1 MAQRDVEPIGAR
13 VRYWRQRRMLS
24 RPQLASL
31 VDRSVS
37 WLEKVEAG
45 ERPLHNLDV
54 IERLATALSVET
66 ALLVDGG
73 ATRAAQVRV
82 DAAEVTGIRDALAWY
97 PVTDPDHGRSLDEV
111 VPVLD
116 RLGAA
121 WLESEFV
128 TVGRYLPGLL
138 VAVQQL
144 PTDGTDSVAVAR
156 VQVKAYRLAC
166 SMLLKYRHHE
176 LAWLA
181 ADRAMAVG
189 DRSGD
194 DIALARA
201 TRSVARALSHNGQSP
216 RSIRTAVAMADRLAP
231 LTSVEEEALPL
242 RGMLL
247 LAAQIT
253 AANLGDADT
262 ARELHLAAAALARGV
277 NETRRHETQFGPTN
291 VAFHRVAALVR
302 LREPA
307 DALAVGR
314 TVSPHAIATM
324 PIERRATYFLDLAEA
339 LLAIGRPSAALGRLL
354 DADASAP
361 QEVRGRP
368 VSADL
373 VRRLLSTRECG
384 RDERLRSLADE
395 AGIAA

>member
-1 MAQRDVEPIGAR
+1 MEPIGAR

-31 VDRSVS
+31 TDRSVS

-54 IERLATALSVET
+54 IERLATALSIEPR
-66 ALLVDGG
+66 LLIDGG
-73 ATRAAQVRV
+73 ASRSAELRV
-82 DAAEVTGIRDALAWY
+82 DVAEIAGVHDALAWY
-97 PVTDPDHGRSLDEV
+97 SVTEPDRHRSLDEV
-111 VPVLD
+111 TPLLN

-144 PTDGTDSVAVAR
+144 PTDGPDSVAVAR
-156 VQVKAYRLAC
+156 AQVRAYRLAC
-166 SMLLKYRHHE
+166 SMLLKYRRNE

-189 DRSGD
+189 ERSD
-194 DIALARA
+194 DDVALARA
-201 TRSVARALSHNGQSP
+201 TRSVARALSHCGQSR
-216 RSIRTAVAMADRLAP
+216 RSIATAVAMADRLAP
-231 LTSVEEEALPL
+231 LTSVEDEALPL
-242 RGMLL
+242 RGMLM

-262 ARELHLAAAALARGV
+262 ARELHVAAASLARGV
-277 NETRRHETQFGPTN
+277 SENERHETQFGPTN

-314 TVSPHAIATM
+314 TVSPHAVTAM
-324 PIERRATYFLDLAEA
+324 PTERRAAYFLDLAEA
-339 LLAIGRPSAALGRLL
+339 LLSTGRPSAALGRLL
-354 DADASAP
+354 EADSAAP

-368 VSADL
+368 EPADL

-384 RDERLRSLADE
+384 RDERLRALADE